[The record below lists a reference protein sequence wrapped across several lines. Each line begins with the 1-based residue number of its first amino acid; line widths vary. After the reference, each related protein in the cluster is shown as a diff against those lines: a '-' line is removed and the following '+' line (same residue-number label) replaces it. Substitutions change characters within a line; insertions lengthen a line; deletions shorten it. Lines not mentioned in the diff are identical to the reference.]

1 MVINNKGLVKQLEGV
16 IDRLEDVVFD
26 NTTPYDA
33 DEEELQGDNIAL
45 KEEVL
50 EEIEGAEAAF
60 LVMQRRMDAFAQ
72 TLEEEIENLRRIL
85 ERLEEGD

>member
-1 MVINNKGLVKQLEGV
+1 MVINNKELVIQLEGV
-16 IDRLEDVVFD
+16 INRLEDVVFD
-26 NTTPYDA
+26 NTAPYDA
-33 DEEELQGDNIAL
+33 DEEELQDDDIAL
-45 KEEVL
+45 REEVL

-60 LVMQRRMDAFAQ
+60 LGMERRMDALAQ